1 MPYIRHISARRHKL
15 VVHFL
20 DGRVLKGS
28 TYKLDPDRKGFYL
41 IPINPDPENP
51 EVWVEFQKVK
61 AIFYVK
67 DFDGKPVEE
76 DFHREYVPEG
86 CEITVKF
93 KDGEIVKGFAL
104 QYDESKPTFFVDIP
118 DPSSN
123 NYCML
128 VNRAAVDEITL
139 GRTFRKRKLRNLIDT
154 PVKKLIMCYY
164 YENPSAEISLAELAT
179 TIDRTLNSV
188 KRDIEFFVQEG
199 LAEYTDSSKS
209 AVRFLP
215 VTDDEVRTF
224 IEEHLPECRRVH

>member
-128 VNRAAVDEITL
+128 VNRAAGACYHNRPHPQFCQARYRVL
-139 GRTFRKRKLRNLIDT
+139 RAGRTCRIYRLF
-154 PVKKLIMCYY
+154 KKCCAFS
-164 YENPSAEISLAELAT
+164 PR
-179 TIDRTLNSV
+179 DR
-188 KRDIEFFVQEG
+188 R
-199 LAEYTDSSKS
+199 
-209 AVRFLP
+209 
-215 VTDDEVRTF
+215 
-224 IEEHLPECRRVH
+224 